1 MYEILVEV
9 LGAPPVGL
17 EFLYYIFAFVL
28 LLFGLG
34 VVFAILNA
42 FFKIFRHGR

>member
-9 LGAPPVGL
+9 LGTPPVGL
-17 EFLYYIFAFVL
+17 EFLYYIFAGFL
-28 LLFGLG
+28 LILGLC

-42 FFKIFRHGR
+42 FFKIFRQGR

>member
-9 LGAPPVGL
+9 LGTPPVGL
-17 EFLYYIFAFVL
+17 EFLYYIYAGFL
-28 LLFGLG
+28 LIFGLG

-42 FFKIFRHGR
+42 FFKVFRQGR